1 MKTEEIDRKIGMP
14 DVDQEWARFEREVID
29 APRITPQPR
38 HWTSRAAA
46 IALACVL
53 GGLAVAATLLMRRPS
68 ETRAGAEASRPAVAT
83 ASAVE
88 TAMDD
93 EAVDAC
99 YDEQQEAFVFDDVEL
114 QHIARYLER
123 EYSVEA
129 VFVNDEARHVRF
141 YVTLSGHQSLLE
153 IVELLNNFQHVQL
166 RLDGQRLIIE

>member
-14 DVDQEWARFEREVID
+14 DVDQEWACFEREVID
-29 APRITPQPR
+29 APRIMPQPR
-38 HWTSRAAA
+38 RWMSRAAA

-53 GGLAVAATLLMRRPS
+53 GGLAVAATFLMRRPAES
-68 ETRAGAEASRPAVAT
+68 KAEAEASRPAVAT
-83 ASAVE
+83 ASAIE
-88 TAMDD
+88 TAMGD

-123 EYSVEA
+123 EYGIEA

-166 RLDGQRLIIE
+166 RLDGQQLIIE